1 MHIEK
6 TLCPSVHPSAWF
18 MSETTRS
25 ISIKF
30 GLEACNKSRRT
41 NLISVYTTHLKF
53 LPYMKPKVNL
63 INVLKT
69 ARRKKKKKN
78 AVGGKNINLTKIYSF
93 YLKYFLRC
101 NEM

>member
-1 MHIEK
+1 
-6 TLCPSVHPSAWF
+6 
-18 MSETTRS
+18 
-25 ISIKF
+25 
-30 GLEACNKSRRT
+30 
-41 NLISVYTTHLKF
+41 
-53 LPYMKPKVNL
+53 MKPKVNL